1 MAANKERGDHVFATD
16 LPDGITEET
25 LKGAFDQYGALLWC
39 KVFAHKRAALLQ
51 FSSAEL
57 ATFLVENM
65 NGTIVHESIP
75 QPITLS
81 YSTGSGAPRKGSGA
95 PGKGGGGQKGAG
107 PGALT
112 RWQPYGGKGASSIA
126 ELKKDLQAEGVLP
139 GGRWQNDGG
148 ALHVGGLPAD
158 TTDRDVYEIF
168 APFGAIPSGGVK
180 AMQDA
185 DGGCSG
191 VAFVNFVDPGA
202 AQHAMETL
210 SGRRLRDGRTLS
222 VKPKRLK

>member
-81 YSTGSGAPRKGSGA
+81 YSTGSSGPKKGAGA
-95 PGKGGGGQKGAG
+95 PGAGAAPSKAGGGQKGA
-107 PGALT
+107 
-112 RWQPYGGKGASSIA
+112 
-126 ELKKDLQAEGVLP
+126 
-139 GGRWQNDGG
+139 
-148 ALHVGGLPAD
+148 
-158 TTDRDVYEIF
+158 
-168 APFGAIPSGGVK
+168 
-180 AMQDA
+180 
-185 DGGCSG
+185 
-191 VAFVNFVDPGA
+191 
-202 AQHAMETL
+202 
-210 SGRRLRDGRTLS
+210 
-222 VKPKRLK
+222 